1 MQNKA
6 WIVYF
11 LLPGLCMIVS
21 AIPMLFY
28 KIDEPT
34 KKLMRE
40 ELALRR
46 QRESGE
52 EKTIAPNLEET
63 TTPQVTEE

>member
-1 MQNKA
+1 
-6 WIVYF
+6 
-11 LLPGLCMIVS
+11 MIVS

-52 EKTIAPNLEET
+52 EDEETITPNLEET
-63 TTPQVTEE
+63 PTPQETEE

>member
-1 MQNKA
+1 
-6 WIVYF
+6 
-11 LLPGLCMIVS
+11 MIVS

-52 EKTIAPNLEET
+52 EKTIVPNLEET
-63 TTPQVTEE
+63 PTPQGTEE